1 MPRFSEGLAP
11 PPLDAK
17 PRVVWRDLAVVF
29 AIASVAV
36 LGALPGARGSEP
48 VALLVWISM
57 WCVPAGVL
65 TGGSGV
71 PLWPIAPVAPAL
83 WMALVGLVAAASTR
97 VLPSPAWS
105 ALAWTGLFAI
115 GFALGRIL
123 PERRWR
129 VGAALLVA
137 AGVLNASSISG
148 AWLAA
153 PLPPEISARLLDLAP
168 ATLLAECA
176 GLDWMR
182 HPAIYEPAG
191 ALDID
196 PALRVAWRG
205 FLAGPIVFLVGC
217 AAALAADRIARRV
230 RRSSDSR
237 SAQS

>member
-1 MPRFSEGLAP
+1 MIG
-11 PPLDAK
+11 
-17 PRVVWRDLAVVF
+17 AV
-29 AIASVAV
+29 
-36 LGALPGARGSEP
+36 GALPGARGPEP

-57 WCVPAGVL
+57 WAVPAGVL
-65 TGGSGV
+65 SGGGSA

-97 VLPSPAWS
+97 VLPAPAWS
-105 ALAWTGLFAI
+105 ALAWTGLFAV
-115 GFALGRIL
+115 GFACGRTF
-123 PERRWR
+123 PRQRWR
-129 VGAALLVA
+129 VAAAALFL
-137 AGVLNASSISG
+137 AGALNALSISG

-153 PLPPEISARLLDLAP
+153 PLPAALSARLLDLAP

-217 AAALAADRIARRV
+217 VAALLADRIARRKLGTPNLGGGNT
-230 RRSSDSR
+230 
-237 SAQS
+237 